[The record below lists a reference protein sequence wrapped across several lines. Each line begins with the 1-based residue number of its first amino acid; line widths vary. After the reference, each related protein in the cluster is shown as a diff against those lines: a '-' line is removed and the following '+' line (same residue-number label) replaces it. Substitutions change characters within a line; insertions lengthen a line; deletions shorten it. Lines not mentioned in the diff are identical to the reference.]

1 MFMKARTESTALK
14 VMKALSKR
22 TSLSVLDKQ
31 YFFRQERGHQG
42 EEKLDR
48 YTQAI
53 SERYPVLND
62 LNLSVYTNDFQ
73 IDTLIIK
80 GQTLHLYEVKHLTH
94 DYIYENGKL
103 RKLSNFRVANPTGQ
117 SDRAESNLSN
127 FVRWQGYDYRIE
139 EHIVFTHPAFFMY
152 QAPVDS
158 NYIFLPQLERHLE
171 QTYPYEEVGDHASF
185 ISCLLSHHQA
195 DYRAHN
201 LPHYDY
207 DAIRKGIC
215 CPHCASF
222 DGGHTRQLRICLTCG
237 HKETAI
243 QAIRRTAEEFELLF
257 PAMAAT
263 PAQIHDW
270 CGGIYSYRRIYGA
283 LRERNVD

>member
-1 MFMKARTESTALK
+1 M
-14 VMKALSKR
+14 
-22 TSLSVLDKQ
+22 
-31 YFFRQERGHQG
+31 
-42 EEKLDR
+42 
-48 YTQAI
+48 
-53 SERYPVLND
+53 
-62 LNLSVYTNDFQ
+62 
-73 IDTLIIK
+73 
-80 GQTLHLYEVKHLTH
+80 
-94 DYIYENGKL
+94 
-103 RKLSNFRVANPTGQ
+103 
-117 SDRAESNLSN
+117 
-127 FVRWQGYDYRIE
+127 RWQGYDYRIE

-152 QAPVDS
+152 QA
-158 NYIFLPQLERHLE
+158 
-171 QTYPYEEVGDHASF
+171 
-185 ISCLLSHHQA
+185 

-201 LPHYDY
+201 LPHYEY

-215 CPHCASF
+215 CPQCASF

-257 PAMAAT
+257 PAMVAT